1 MTDTPYQPLTA
12 LEAAV
17 RNAMAGTGD
26 ERDVLTEL
34 MASDIWVPSVSEV
47 QPDGKGLTPLLLR
60 SQRFGSRMIVAFDD
74 ASRIGPEIRSRAA
87 HALQVAGDWLVG
99 SMARDI
105 GITLFVGP
113 GIGCELSA
121 ELLASVRPSGG

>member
-1 MTDTPYQPLTA
+1 MTDTAYRPLTQ

-26 ERDVLTEL
+26 ERDVLAAL
-34 MASDIWVPSVSEV
+34 MISDICVPSAGEV
-47 QPDGKGLTPLLLR
+47 QQDGTGLTPLLLQ
-60 SQRFGSRMIVAFDD
+60 SKRFGSRMVVVLDD
-74 ASRIGPEIRSRAA
+74 ASRIGPEIRARAR
-87 HALQVAGDWLVG
+87 HALQVSGGWLIG
-99 SMARDI
+99 SIAPDI

-121 ELLASVRPSGG
+121 ELLASVRSSGG